1 MASLHWRRGDL
12 RPRRAVG
19 GDPPGAVK
27 DGGGA
32 VRIRLDA
39 DLDVVGARMACGQL
53 PPAAAIGDGVV
64 AGHHPLLLDAQG
76 LGEKGR
82 IGSHECGQRDE
93 TRMWAGR

>member
-1 MASLHWRRGDL
+1 
-12 RPRRAVG
+12 
-19 GDPPGAVK
+19 
-27 DGGGA
+27 
-32 VRIRLDA
+32 
-39 DLDVVGARMACGQL
+39 MACGQL